1 MNLSSRILGS
11 NSLVQGAL
19 PAILKNTPQKFYDEL
34 VETLQNHA
42 NIAYQM
48 LKEIPGMTPIMP
60 MGAMYMMVGI
70 KIQNFPEYDNELE
83 FVQDL
88 VKEQSV
94 FCLPGQCFNIDNY
107 MRIVLTVP
115 REMIIEASNRIK
127 EFCEKHYK
135 PDIDAVINQFQNSVE
150 I

>member
-1 MNLSSRILGS
+1 M
-11 NSLVQGAL
+11 
-19 PAILKNTPQKFYDEL
+19 FYFPK
-34 VETLQNHA
+34 NHA

-48 LKEIPGMTPIMP
+48 LKEIPGLTPIMP

-70 KIQNFPEYDNELE
+70 KIENFPEFDDELS

-94 FCLPGQCFNIDNY
+94 FCLPGKCFNIENY

-115 REMIIEASNRIK
+115 REMMIEACNRIK
-127 EFCEKHYK
+127 EFCETHYESEVETISSELQSI
-135 PDIDAVINQFQNSVE
+135 DIA
-150 I
+150 